1 MVAGSCGLSKRNVGI
16 GPAGI
21 VAGGGCIMVGAIV
34 FSVDS
39 LAISVVG
46 GVGST
51 NCTADAIF
59 LNFLCKYV
67 PSDSSHLCSTGSTAG
82 VVLTG
87 EGERRGSDDG
97 MADVVL
103 VG

>member
-1 MVAGSCGLSKRNVGI
+1 MGSCGLSKRNVGI

-21 VAGGGCIMVGAIV
+21 VAEGGCIAFGTIV
-34 FSVDS
+34 VSDDS
-39 LAISVVG
+39 LETSVAG
-46 GVGST
+46 GIGST

-87 EGERRGSDDG
+87 EGERGGSDDA